1 MLYCT
6 YFVQGSV
13 GGVSDNEIIC
23 SAGGVGGG
31 GELWYVEGSTPT
43 EYAVD
48 RSCV

>member
-31 GELWYVEGSTPT
+31 ELWYVEGSTPT